1 MPIPFLTSDG
11 RVDRAAVMR
20 QAHAA
25 ARRYI
30 ADRGGFS
37 YSQKFGWESA
47 VPASRSASYAEV
59 FADKLRTLYA
69 THVRASRDIYAIRR
83 ERAAQVAAPLALA
96 A

>member
-11 RVDRAAVMR
+11 RVDCAAVMR

-37 YSQKFGWESA
+37 YGRFGREGA
-47 VPASRSASYAEV
+47 VPAIRSASYAEV
-59 FADKLRTLYA
+59 LADKLRTLYA
-69 THVRASRDIYAIRR
+69 THVRSSRDIYVIRR